1 MTNMDKYLLALLGEA
16 GASGLAKGFSIRYK
30 AFQEAY
36 LEEKEHWKYFK
47 EFRTSFLEIPVFIS
61 LFMLGLLFS
70 FVGERA
76 VRYVNRKAEQGAIN
90 FYKERFR
97 NEEKIKEILN
107 DELKHLSMS
116 YRNLRQ

>member
-70 FVGERA
+70 FVGG
-76 VRYVNRKAEQGAIN
+76 KSGQIC
-90 FYKERFR
+90 KQ
-97 NEEKIKEILN
+97 K
-107 DELKHLSMS
+107 S
-116 YRNLRQ
+116 